1 MSENEQKAEPTAP
14 PGANDQPVPKIDF
27 GIDERPH
34 TTPSAGQSKD
44 MGAEK
49 NSASDTKP
57 QAEKDGTPA
66 KDSESSQRA
75 EPTKDPEAKSEAE
88 ANKNAGLKKN
98 TGPGNDDE
106 SNKKLQSDVER
117 RFEQQLTVNRK
128 LATMLE
134 EQLDLLLSMRRS
146 MLAIQKTLE
155 GTATSKKKLEKALET
170 VKDGAEG
177 LSDIHWINR
186 VRGTLAMLQRS
197 GMV

>member
-1 MSENEQKAEPTAP
+1 
-14 PGANDQPVPKIDF
+14 
-27 GIDERPH
+27 
-34 TTPSAGQSKD
+34 
-44 MGAEK
+44 
-49 NSASDTKP
+49 
-57 QAEKDGTPA
+57 
-66 KDSESSQRA
+66 
-75 EPTKDPEAKSEAE
+75 
-88 ANKNAGLKKN
+88 
-98 TGPGNDDE
+98 
-106 SNKKLQSDVER
+106 VER